1 VSALRWTL
9 ATTAGFALGG
19 VALHSPGASA
29 VGTSYLEFDV
39 SAATFGAFLGT
50 LVGLVTGLLQLI
62 ARRSRELR
70 LVAAAVLGVAI
81 AHALADGAPAI
92 WGVPVVA
99 ALSGLAAAIAFAWA
113 TRTRDVRLLAIWF
126 AAWTA
131 GWLVGVSLAGAL
143 GLSGGATPE
152 VWAAEHLVIAASLG
166 LAWGFATSTDVRRV
180 VERRWS
186 FRSG

>member
-29 VGTSYLEFDV
+29 VGSTYLDFDA

-62 ARRSRELR
+62 ARRTRELR
-70 LVAAAVLGVAI
+70 LVGATVVAVAI

-99 ALSGLAAAIAFAWA
+99 ALSGLAAAAAFAWA
-113 TRTRDVRLLAIWF
+113 TNIGDVRMLAIWF
-126 AAWTA
+126 AAWTG
-131 GWLVGVSLAGAL
+131 GWLGGVSLAGAL
-143 GLSGGATPE
+143 GLSGGGTPE
-152 VWAAEHLVIAASLG
+152 VWAAEHLVIGASLG
-166 LAWGFATSTDVRRV
+166 LAWGLATTTDVRHV
-180 VERRWS
+180 VERRS
-186 FRSG
+186 SRRSG